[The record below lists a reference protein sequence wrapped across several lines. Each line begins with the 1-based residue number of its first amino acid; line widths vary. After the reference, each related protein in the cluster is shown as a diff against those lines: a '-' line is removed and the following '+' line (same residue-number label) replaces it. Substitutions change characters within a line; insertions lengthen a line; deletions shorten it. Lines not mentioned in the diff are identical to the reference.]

1 MYLEQPIIC
10 YKLEITYKFSLIFI
24 SYNFIKL
31 LKKLV
36 ILLFNMI
43 QKNHQPDE
51 CVKLA
56 QIYVNCLNKV
66 NKTIHCDEA
75 LTNYMLCINK
85 PSNIILKKN
94 NYT

>member
-1 MYLEQPIIC
+1 MTQE
-10 YKLEITYKFSLIFI
+10 
-24 SYNFIKL
+24 
-31 LKKLV
+31 
-36 ILLFNMI
+36 
-43 QKNHQPDE
+43 NHQPEE

-85 PSNIILKKN
+85 PSNIILKK
-94 NYT
+94 TTHT